1 MAVPGSG
8 TLSLTSIHAEVNE
21 SDYYVNADG
30 ESPSLKGLSTGGA
43 PLNESI
49 NTNSSS
55 YPNSTAPYAMSE
67 FYGYDHDAAPAWNNN
82 TDWYSAAVASWWNS
96 YEKFRID
103 FGYNSSYNGSGT
115 VNEVESWGHDADV
128 MSSASFT
135 ASTSTTTP
143 GYITCNGSD
152 DFVNS
157 WNEGAI
163 SNLTNLAAGSGTVIK
178 IWFRKHTSHNGTIF
192 CISDNTNS
200 NKLMEINTLSTGA
213 MQIRAKDTSN
223 NYQTRTS
230 STTIVPNNQWRVI
243 VASFD
248 SFQGNKGATY
258 RINGL
263 ISTYDSIAGRWIAI
277 ADGYGS
283 DCLSTGT
290 WATETAPYGI
300 GGIPTSGVGGTNVFD
315 GDIALVVISKGLN
328 YGSNSSGSD
337 SKLDGW
343 IDSTHEKMGL

>member
-1 MAVPGSG
+1 VAVPSSG
-8 TLSLTSIHAEVNE
+8 ALSLTSIHAEFNE

-49 NTNSSS
+49 NTDSSS
-55 YPNSTAPYAMSE
+55 YPNSTTPYAMSE

-103 FGYNSSYNGSGT
+103 FGYSASYNGSGT

-135 ASTSTTTP
+135 PSTSTTTP
-143 GYITCNGSD
+143 GYITCDGSED
-152 DFVNS
+152 CVNS

-163 SNLTNLAAGSGTVIK
+163 TNLTNLAAGNGTTIM
-178 IWFRKHTSHNGTIF
+178 IWFKKHTAHNGTLF
-192 CISDNTNS
+192 SISDNTNS
-200 NKLMEINTLSTGA
+200 NKLMEINSLSSGA
-213 MQIRAKDTSN
+213 FQIRAKDTSN
-223 NYQTRTS
+223 NWQTRTTGTS
-230 STTIVPNNQWRVI
+230 AFPVNTWKCI

-248 SFQGNKGATY
+248 SYQGNKGTTY
-258 RINGL
+258 RIRGYK
-263 ISTYDSIAGRWIAI
+263 SSWTGVKWEAGP
-277 ADGYGS
+277 DGSSS
-283 DCLSTGT
+283 DTLSTVA
-290 WATETAPYGI
+290 WATETAPYGL
-300 GGIPTSGVGGTNVFD
+300 GCIPSSGVAGTNVFD
-315 GDIALVVISKGLN
+315 GDIALLSIMKGVTF
-328 YGSNSSGSD
+328 GTGTD

-343 IDSTHEKMGL
+343 ITSTHEKMGL